1 MNPRLP
7 RRAAMRLCAGAA
19 VGAVWWMHRAAIAQ
33 ASSPPEFDVST
44 VKISNPESG
53 ATSGIHTGYGRL
65 DGENVTLKRCIIGA
79 YEIGPHQVISG
90 PEWIDTDT
98 FDIAAK
104 SDQGINDDHVL
115 NMMLRRLLADRFR
128 LVLHS
133 EMRTLSAYALEVDKK
148 GPKLQPAKG
157 GDSSTATSTGS
168 GRRVTIDARNTD
180 MDLFAAVLARKMDLP
195 VVNQTA
201 LKGIFDFKL
210 RWLPED
216 APTPLLNG
224 APDPNAPPGIF
235 TALQEQLGLRLR
247 STKAPV
253 DVLVVDHAERPAPN

>member
-1 MNPRLP
+1 MNPRL
-7 RRAAMRLCAGAA
+7 RRREALRLCAGAA
-19 VGAVWWMHRAAIAQ
+19 AGAVSWMHRAAIAQ
-33 ASSPPEFDVST
+33 ASNSPEFDVST
-44 VKISNPESG
+44 VKLSNPASG
-53 ATSGIHTGYGRL
+53 ATSGIRTGYGRL
-65 DGENVTLKRCIIGA
+65 DAENVTLKRCIIGA
-79 YEIGPHQVISG
+79 YEVGPQRVVGG
-90 PEWIDTDT
+90 PDWIDAAT

-115 NMMLRRLLADRFR
+115 NMMLQRLLADRFR
-128 LVLHS
+128 VVLHH
-133 EMRTLSAYALEVDKK
+133 ETRTLSAYVLEVDKK

-157 GDSSTATSTGS
+157 GDSSTNSSTGS
-168 GRRVTIDARNTD
+168 GRRVTIEASNTD
-180 MDLFAAVLARKMDLP
+180 MDLFATVLARQMSLP

-201 LKGIFDFKL
+201 LKGKFDFKL

-224 APDPNAPPGIF
+224 SPDPNAPPGIF

-253 DVLVVDHAERPAPN
+253 DVLAVDHAERPTPD